1 LFVTRLICSTS
12 QVPYGN
18 LSFAD
23 YQQRRQQ
30 LAQQQQQYPASG
42 SYPPPLPAPYTPY
55 TAGAVPDN
63 RNDSAAAFQGQ
74 RSRGGSLS
82 LPVPP
87 LPISQQQQSSQQQAY
102 LTDAARD
109 SIAEVDRVMQG
120 SNSHVP
126 SQHQAQETRSQRGD
140 SVHLQDG
147 QQRQR
152 LPSTASDTYGAYDA
166 YHSSSLRTNSLEIA
180 EHDGAAA
187 AGLQNPFTTAY
198 YATDEEVPTS
208 GEEGP
213 HSAAYYRNYGVGGG
227 AGSSAAPNA
236 GTGAAVHSSSGRADY
251 SQLYSAATASD
262 FGQQQLTH
270 PSRTSQRAP
279 SGASTPSSA
288 AGGSKKE
295 KNKGPDKAQL
305 ALFMHGDVKANPAN
319 WHSSLRR

>member
-1 LFVTRLICSTS
+1 
-12 QVPYGN
+12 VPYGN
-18 LSFAD
+18 LSFVD

-30 LAQQQQQYPASG
+30 LSQQPPQYAASG

-55 TAGAVPDN
+55 TTGTVPGNHITGAEPY
-63 RNDSAAAFQGQ
+63 QG
-74 RSRGGSLS
+74 RTSRGGSLS

-109 SIAEVDRVMQG
+109 SIAEVDRMMQG
-120 SNSHVP
+120 GNSHVP

-187 AGLQNPFTTAY
+187 AGLQNPFTAAY

-213 HSAAYYRNYGVGGG
+213 HNAAYYRNYGVGGG
-227 AGSSAAPNA
+227 VGGSAAPNV

-262 FGQQQLTH
+262 ASGTGQQQLSH
-270 PSRTSQRAP
+270 PSRTFQRTP

-305 ALFMHGDVKANPAN
+305 ALFMHGDVKGTPAN